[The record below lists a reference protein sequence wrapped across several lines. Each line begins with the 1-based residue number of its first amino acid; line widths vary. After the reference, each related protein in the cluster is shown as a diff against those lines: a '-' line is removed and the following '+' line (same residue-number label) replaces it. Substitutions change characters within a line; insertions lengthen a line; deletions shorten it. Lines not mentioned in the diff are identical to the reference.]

1 MSYLYFVYSYSVRY
15 LSKEHELIVSE
26 IDEIDEFSD
35 SEQNVHQRTL
45 ARSQLAKDIVQIFHD
60 ICDHG
65 AVDIAVNGWLGLNY
79 CFPHKIHK
87 LDRDIMIDTEKF
99 NSYVRRIKPYHTLLL
114 VDAVKESEKDILI
127 KSLPFDASPV
137 LLRLIKSSSPVKNF
151 QTLCQDADIS
161 LSQIFRIVAHLMYW
175 AKCIVIYPLAEN
187 NVYVVAESAPTEMN
201 CRHAEEFGR
210 KFPKHSLH
218 QVLQRFS
225 FPLTL
230 GDYRSPLMNDR
241 QIEHTHIVHWLM
253 RNRFIKQLHTF
264 IYMVPMYDKDLLD
277 GVADETAIGDD
288 GMHKSVKEFY
298 QRHHL
303 RIAEKRIFDS
313 FSREEQLSLMKIC
326 LSHVEREDLV
336 FFLNLSKYFRGE
348 HHLENIMYYENVPRS
363 RLLIIIDKFRSI
375 LVTVQHEDAATVQM
389 VERSIVTVDSL

>member
-1 MSYLYFVYSYSVRY
+1 M
-15 LSKEHELIVSE
+15 VSE
-26 IDEIDEFSD
+26 IDELEELPG

-65 AVDIAVNGWLGLNY
+65 VVDISVNGWLGLNY

-87 LDRDIMIDTEKF
+87 LDRDIMIDAEKF

-114 VDAVKESEKDILI
+114 VDAVKDSEKDILI

-230 GDYRSPLMNDR
+230 GDYRSPFMNDR
-241 QIEHTHIVHWLM
+241 QIEHTHIVHWLL

-264 IYMVPMYDKDLLD
+264 IYMVPIYDKDLLD
-277 GVADETAIGDD
+277 DVAGETAVGDD
-288 GMHKSVKEFY
+288 GRHKSVKEFY
-298 QRHHL
+298 QRYHL
-303 RIAEKRIFDS
+303 KNAEKRIFES
-313 FSREEQLSLMKIC
+313 FSREEQLSLVKIC
-326 LSHVEREDLV
+326 SSHVEREDLG

-348 HHLENIMYYENVPRS
+348 HHLENIMYYENVLRS

-389 VERSIVTVDSL
+389 VERSIVASSS